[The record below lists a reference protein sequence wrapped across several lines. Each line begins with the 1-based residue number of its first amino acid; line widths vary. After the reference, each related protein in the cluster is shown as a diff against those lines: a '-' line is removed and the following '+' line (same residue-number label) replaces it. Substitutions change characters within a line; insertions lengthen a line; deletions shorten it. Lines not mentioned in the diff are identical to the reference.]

1 MGYLK
6 LMKAGTEYDLLPAE
20 GIISVTSSGQTN
32 CVISY
37 SGFNDSDKVLKAT
50 LVITNTVGG
59 IGSGT
64 EVRKRINDA
73 ISAATANQ
81 YGSPTLVN
89 LLSSTGAGNEVIT
102 STTMSI
108 ATI

>member
-6 LMKAGTEYDLLPAE
+6 FMKAGTEYDLLPAD

-64 EVRKRINDA
+64 EVRLRVNNA
-73 ISAATANQ
+73 IAKATANPD
-81 YGSPTLVN
+81 GPPTLVN
-89 LLSSTGAGNEVIT
+89 LLSSTGAGNEVLT